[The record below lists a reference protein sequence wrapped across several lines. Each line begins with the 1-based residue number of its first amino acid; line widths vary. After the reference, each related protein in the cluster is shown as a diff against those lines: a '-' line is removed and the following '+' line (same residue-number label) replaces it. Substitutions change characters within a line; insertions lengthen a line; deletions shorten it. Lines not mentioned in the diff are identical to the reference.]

1 MTTNDEREALSES
14 AVQAGW
20 HRRDADRTD
29 YYTRAPVR
37 IHVIW
42 QGNSAISGGSLYH
55 DDVMMAYTRDLA
67 TVRGWLKR

>member
-1 MTTNDEREALSES
+1 MTATVEREELSEL

-20 HRRDADRTD
+20 HRRDADRAD

-42 QGNSAISGGSLYH
+42 RGSDAISGGALYH
-55 DDVMMAYTRDLA
+55 DDVLMAYTRDLA

>member
-1 MTTNDEREALSES
+1 VTETDEREALSEV

-20 HRRDADRTD
+20 DRRDADRTD

-42 QGNSAISGGSLYH
+42 QGSSAISGGALYH
-55 DDVMMAYTRDLA
+55 DDVMMAYSRDLA
-67 TVRGWLKR
+67 TVQGWLKR

>member
-1 MTTNDEREALSES
+1 MTTTDEREELSES

-29 YYTRAPVR
+29 YYTRVPVR

-42 QGNSAISGGSLYH
+42 RGTSAISGGALYH
-55 DDVMMAYTRDLA
+55 DDVLMAYTRDLA
-67 TVRGWLKR
+67 TVQGWLKR